1 MSQIRIGIA
10 GLGVV
15 GAETAR
21 HIISSQDILC
31 RRAGKNLKI
40 IAVSA
45 RDDTKDRGF
54 PLDDILF
61 YTDPLKLLDHDDI
74 DVIIELIGGEGGV
87 ALSLC
92 QKALQAGKHVITA
105 NKAMIAHHGFSLSK
119 LAEDN
124 NVTLQFEA
132 AVAGGIPAIKIL
144 REGLAGNQIETVA
157 GILNGTCNYILSEMT
172 SSNSAFPDVLK
183 EAQHKGFA
191 EADPSFDIDGV
202 DAAHKLAILSAIAFE
217 QKIEFSSLSIS
228 GIRDVSDIDINYA
241 GKLGYCL
248 KLLGIAQRGGPAEVT
263 MALISD
269 DEQLALV
276 NGALNAVSY
285 SGAPVQSSICIGPGA
300 GAGPTSSAVL
310 ADLIDISRGLAN
322 YAYGSPV
329 DLLSEQK
336 LASQTSKEQCY
347 YLRIAVTDKPGVL
360 SQISAVLRD
369 HGLSIASMI
378 QNGQSEDG
386 PVFLVLTTHKCAK
399 IDIEKAAEVIGNAD
413 HVLDSPMVIPI
424 FDKGFFS

>member
-21 HIISSQDILC
+21 QIIASKDILSKK
-31 RRAGKNLKI
+31 AGKNLQI

-45 RDDTKDRGF
+45 RDENKDRGF
-54 PLDDILF
+54 SLADIVF
-61 YTDPLKLLDHDDI
+61 YKDPLSLLERDDI
-74 DVIIELIGGEGGV
+74 DVIIELIGGETGV
-87 ALSLC
+87 ALNLC
-92 QKALQAGKHVITA
+92 KEALRARKHVITA
-105 NKAMIAHHGFSLSK
+105 NKAMIAHHGFFLSK
-119 LAEDN
+119 LAEEN

-144 REGLAGNQIETVA
+144 REGLAGNQIHTVA

-172 SSNSAFPDVLK
+172 STKSSFSDVLK
-183 EAQHKGFA
+183 EAQQRGFA

-202 DAAHKLAILSAIAFE
+202 DAAHKLAILSAISFE
-217 QKIEFSSLSIS
+217 QKINFSSLSIS
-228 GIRDVSDIDINYA
+228 GIRHVSDIDINYA

-248 KLLGIAQRGGPAEVT
+248 KLLGIAQRDRPAEVT
-263 MALISD
+263 MALISL
-269 DEQLALV
+269 DEQLASV
-276 NGALNAVSY
+276 NGPLNAVSY
-285 SGAPVQSSICIGPGA
+285 IGLPVQSSICIGPGA
-300 GAGPTSSAVL
+300 GAGPTSSSVL
-310 ADLIDISRGLAN
+310 ADLIDLARGLAN
-322 YAYGSPV
+322 FAYGSPV

-336 LASQTSKEQCY
+336 LKYQTSLEQCF

-360 SQISAVLRD
+360 SEISAVLRD

-378 QNGQSEDG
+378 QNGHHEDG

-399 IDIEKAAEVIGNAD
+399 EDIRAAAEVIGYSDN
-413 HVLDSPMVIPI
+413 VLNSPVVIPI
-424 FDKGFFS
+424 FDEGFFS

>member
-21 HIISSQDILC
+21 QIIFSQDMLS
-31 RRAGKNLKI
+31 RKAGKNLKI

-45 RDDTKDRGF
+45 RNETKKRGF
-54 PLDDILF
+54 PLNDIVF
-61 YTDPLKLLDHDDI
+61 YADPLKLLNHDNI
-74 DVIIELIGGEGGV
+74 DVIIELIGGEEGV

-92 QKALQAGKHVITA
+92 QKALQAGKHIITA
-105 NKAMIAHHGFSLSK
+105 NKAMIARHGFSLSK

-144 REGLAGNQIETVA
+144 REGLAGNRIETVA

-172 SSNSAFPDVLK
+172 ASKSTFSDVLK

-191 EADPSFDIDGV
+191 EADPSFDIDGI
-202 DAAHKLAILSAIAFE
+202 DAAHKLTILSAIAFE
-217 QKIEFSSLSIS
+217 QKIDFSSLSIS
-228 GIRDVSDIDINYA
+228 GIRHVSEIDINYA
-241 GKLGYCL
+241 GELGYCL
-248 KLLGIAQRGGPAEVT
+248 KLLGFAQRDGPVEVT
-263 MALISD
+263 MALISG
-269 DEQLALV
+269 DEQLASV

-285 SGAPVQSSICIGPGA
+285 NGVPIQSSICIGPGA

-310 ADLIDISRGLAN
+310 ADLIDISRGLSN
-322 YAYGSPV
+322 YAYGCPV
-329 DLLSEQK
+329 NSLSEQK
-336 LASQTSKEQCY
+336 FVSQMYREQCY

-360 SQISAVLRD
+360 SEISAVLRD

-378 QNGQSEDG
+378 QNGQSAEG

-399 IDIEKAAEVIGNAD
+399 IKIEQAAEVIGHIEYVRDA
-413 HVLDSPMVIPI
+413 PIVIPI
-424 FDKGFFS
+424 FDRGFF

>member
-15 GAETAR
+15 GAETVR
-21 HIISSQDILC
+21 QIMSSQDILSQ
-31 RRAGKNLKI
+31 RAGKNLKI
-40 IAVSA
+40 VGVSA
-45 RDDTKDRGF
+45 RDETKDRGF
-54 PLDDILF
+54 SLDDIVF

-74 DVIIELIGGEGGV
+74 DVIVELIGGEEGV

-92 QKALQAGKHVITA
+92 QNALRGGKHVITA

-172 SSNSAFPDVLK
+172 SSKSAFLDVLK
-183 EAQHKGFA
+183 EAQNKGFA

-217 QKIEFSSLSIS
+217 QKIDFSSLSIS
-228 GIRDVSDIDINYA
+228 GIRHVSDIDIDYA

-248 KLLGIAQRGGPAEVT
+248 KLLGIAQRDGPAEVT

-269 DEQLALV
+269 DEQLSSV

-285 SGAPVQSSICIGPGA
+285 SGAPVKSSICIGPGA
-300 GAGPTSSAVL
+300 GAGPTSSAIL

-322 YAYGSPV
+322 YAYGNPIE
-329 DLLSEQK
+329 LLSEQK
-336 LASQTSKEQCY
+336 LTFQTSKEQCY
-347 YLRIAVTDKPGVL
+347 YLRIGVTDKPGVL
-360 SQISAVLRD
+360 SNISAVLRD

-399 IDIEKAAEVIGNAD
+399 IDIEQAAEVIAHAE
-413 HVLDSPMVIPI
+413 HVLHSPMVIPI
-424 FDKGFFS
+424 FDRGFFN